1 MYEAAAHRFI
11 DLSEPGFG
19 VALLNT
25 AKYGHNVRG
34 NVLGLSLL
42 RTPVYPDPLADEGTQ
57 SFAYAL
63 YPHAGDWHE
72 GGVREEAEDL
82 NQPLLTRDVSG
93 LAQGVMTPL
102 TVAGIPAAMSGLKP
116 AEEGGGL
123 VFRVYEPA
131 GRRGDFAVTA
141 DGWSTAPVTI
151 MEEPQQRDAP
161 LGLMPFEVRSWKL
174 SK

>member
-1 MYEAAAHRFI
+1 
-11 DLSEPGFG
+11 
-19 VALLNT
+19 VALLNS

-34 NVLGLSLL
+34 NVLGLSLV
-42 RTPVYPDPLADEGTQ
+42 RSPINPDPLADEGTQ

-82 NQPLLTRDVSG
+82 NQPLLTREVSG
-93 LAQGVMTPL
+93 LAQGVLTPL
-102 TVAGIPAAMSGLKP
+102 AVGGIPAAMSGLKP
-116 AEEGGGL
+116 AEDGGGL

-131 GRRGDFAVTA
+131 GRRGDFEVEA

-151 MEEPQQRDAP
+151 MEEPQQRSAE

-174 SK
+174 TR